1 MCGKVKSV
9 INMISVQ
16 AKRTSVWF
24 TQLCRVS
31 QNEFGQ
37 FILRH
42 KNKSGHGSSANG
54 VAFTRVVFTMQALL
68 ALLVSWLPVV
78 SWCSDCSYA
87 LPQNVVGNSHYA
99 CVQLLGRPDNATF
112 IDPDTWMEL
121 DLRFPA
127 QSSATSSSPAHIY
140 ELPPPAGFSG
150 HGSSANGVAF
160 TRVVFTMQALL
171 ALLVSWLPVV
181 SWCSDCSYALP
192 QNVVGNSHYACVQLL
207 GRPDNATFIDPDT
220 WMELDLRFP
229 AQSSATSSS
238 PAHIYELPPPPAGFS
253 GHGSSANG
261 VAFTRVVFTMQT
273 CPEAKPGVL
282 NLHVVPYWRL
292 DASDTFES
300 LYENWAK
307 PTLSAVVD
315 ELSPN
320 SPRRFS
326 FDQVAFVA
334 RWWQEQN
341 VSSRTRMRRLVDSG
355 RLEPLGGGWVQPDEA
370 SCHYSAL
377 VDQLTLGMR
386 WLQENLGDCGR
397 PRAAWQLDTWG
408 HSVELASLLSQA
420 GLHGLFLSRLPENV
434 ASHFIWKADASLG
447 EAGEIFT
454 ATARR
459 GWPKGYCFDADCP
472 KDKLTVANAVGRA
485 EQLIRRVASQTR
497 KTNQALISMGGDYQ
511 SAAYTYENID
521 TLIRYINAK
530 HQHLPKV
537 HAFYSTPSC
546 YLRSLLETN
555 EAWTEVDEDLFP
567 YTDGVHPPR
576 QAAYWTGYFS
586 SEPNFKRTVRRANG
600 VLQACKQLSV
610 LGFVHSKD
618 IRVFQENVALAQNS
632 EVIAGCERPEVL
644 LQYEALLNNGIAR
657 CQRVMDEALR
667 AVVWEG
673 NSVSQLRFSHCLED
687 DCKPVDADEAW
698 LLVYNPLA
706 YAYTTHIRLPAK
718 EGYSYVVDGLNAQ
731 ILSAENKADE
741 VVFSARL
748 VPLGVTTHYVQR
760 SRESP
765 SKKPEA
771 SPRDEQPNKM
781 TVIRN
786 KRYRLVVDSATG
798 FVRGIMVKGGLQ
810 VTLQHL
816 FLSYHAYQGSSRKA
830 SDSRVLNPVNDDPFD
845 LGNNVTFRI
854 TRGLEVQELHQRY
867 APWLDLVVR
876 LFENEDTIEFEWS
889 LGPVPLGDH
898 KGKEIVCRFASS
910 VQSGELF
917 YTDTNGRRSIERKR
931 LEGSPVASNFYP
943 VTSWAFLAS
952 ESQGVQLTVFPDRP
966 QGAASLASGNLEFLI
981 QRRLIGGRG
990 VPVRGRHWLHIG
1002 TIADSQRLLKNQD
1015 IYHILETSLGSTQ
1028 DKAEM
1033 VRFVW
1038 RRGSGQLP
1046 AVSQEQRMR
1055 VWLKRGY
1062 HPRFEDTVVL
1072 HPGEIRTF
1080 VGRTEK
1086 VRPLPES

>member
-1 MCGKVKSV
+1 MSLCLSLGWVLLQAAILVLAANLKCGY
-9 INMISVQ
+9 
-16 AKRTSVWF
+16 W
-24 TQLCRVS
+24 
-31 QNEFGQ
+31 
-37 FILRH
+37 
-42 KNKSGHGSSANG
+42 
-54 VAFTRVVFTMQALL
+54 
-68 ALLVSWLPVV
+68 
-78 SWCSDCSYA
+78 
-87 LPQNVVGNSHYA
+87 
-99 CVQLLGRPDNATF
+99 
-112 IDPDTWMEL
+112 
-121 DLRFPA
+121 
-127 QSSATSSSPAHIY
+127 
-140 ELPPPAGFSG
+140 
-150 HGSSANGVAF
+150 
-160 TRVVFTMQALL
+160 
-171 ALLVSWLPVV
+171 
-181 SWCSDCSYALP
+181 
-192 QNVVGNSHYACVQLL
+192 
-207 GRPDNATFIDPDT
+207 
-220 WMELDLRFP
+220 
-229 AQSSATSSS
+229 
-238 PAHIYELPPPPAGFS
+238 
-253 GHGSSANG
+253 
-261 VAFTRVVFTMQT
+261 T

-282 NLHVVPYWRL
+282 NFHVVPYWRL
-292 DASDTFES
+292 EASDTFEN

-334 RWWQEQN
+334 RWWDEQN

-397 PRAAWQLDTWG
+397 PRAAWQVDTWG

-420 GLHGLFLSRLPENV
+420 GLHGLFLSRLPQNQ
-434 ASHFIWKADASLG
+434 ASHFVWKADASLG

-454 ATARR
+454 AAARL
-459 GWPKGYCFDADCP
+459 GWPEGYCFDADCP

-485 EQLIRRVASQTR
+485 EHFIKVVASKKR

-530 HQHLPKV
+530 HLHLPKV

-546 YLRSLLETN
+546 YLRSLLEAN
-555 EAWTEVDEDLFP
+555 EAWTELDEDLFP
-567 YTDGVHPPR
+567 YTDGIPGSGPVHSP
-576 QAAYWTGYFS
+576 QQTAYWTGYFTT
-586 SEPNFKRTVRRANG
+586 EPNFKRTVRRANG
-600 VLQACKQLSV
+600 VLQACKQLAV

-632 EVIAGCERPEVL
+632 EVIAGSERPEVL
-644 LQYEALLNNGIAR
+644 LQHEALLNNGIAR

-667 AVVWEG
+667 TIVWEG
-673 NSVSQLRFSHCLED
+673 NSVSQLRFSHCLEAED
-687 DCKPVDADEAW
+687 DCKPVDSDEAW
-698 LLVYNPLA
+698 LLVYNPLS
-706 YAYTTHIRLPAK
+706 YAYTAHIRLPAK
-718 EGYSYVVDGLNAQ
+718 EGYSYVVDGKDAQ
-731 ILSAENKADE
+731 ILSAEDKVDE
-741 VVFSARL
+741 VVFSSRL

-765 SKKPEA
+765 GTARKPEA
-771 SPRDEQPNKM
+771 SRVEKPSKM

-786 KRYRLVVDSATG
+786 KRYRLLVDSATG
-798 FVRGIMVKGGLQ
+798 LVRGVMIKGGLQ

-830 SDSRVLNPVNDDPFD
+830 SDSRVLNPVNDDPFE
-845 LGNNVTFRI
+845 LGNNITYHI
-854 TRGLEVQELHQRY
+854 TRGPEVQELHQRY
-867 APWLDLVVR
+867 TPWLGLVVR
-876 LFENEDTIEFEWS
+876 LFENEEVIEFEWT
-889 LGPVPLGDH
+889 LGPVPLSDH
-898 KGKEIVCRFASS
+898 KGKEIVCRFSSS
-910 VQSGELF
+910 VQSGQLF

-943 VTSWAFLAS
+943 ATSWAFLAS
-952 ESQGVQLTVFPDRP
+952 DAQSMQLTVFPDRP
-966 QGAASLASGNLEFLI
+966 QGAASLSSGNLEFLI
-981 QRRLIGGRG
+981 QRRLLGDRG

-1002 TIADSQRLLKNQD
+1002 TIADSQEYLRIFANRLVWTPQLSLVDARQPYFTNLTQREWSGLRSELPKHVHVLTLERVSGDRLLVRLEYQAPEMPEYVNTTQLHISRLLKNQD

-1028 DKAEM
+1028 DKTEM

-1038 RRGSGQLP
+1038 RRHDRPDRPLP

-1062 HPRFEDTVVL
+1062 RPRFEDTVVL

-1080 VGRTEK
+1080 VGRAEK
-1086 VRPLPES
+1086 VRPLPDS

>member
-1 MCGKVKSV
+1 MNARRSGVGREEKS
-9 INMISVQ
+9 
-16 AKRTSVWF
+16 
-24 TQLCRVS
+24 L
-31 QNEFGQ
+31 E
-37 FILRH
+37 
-42 KNKSGHGSSANG
+42 SG
-54 VAFTRVVFTMQALL
+54 
-68 ALLVSWLPVV
+68 
-78 SWCSDCSYA
+78 C
-87 LPQNVVGNSHYA
+87 VG
-99 CVQLLGRPDNATF
+99 
-112 IDPDTWMEL
+112 
-121 DLRFPA
+121 
-127 QSSATSSSPAHIY
+127 
-140 ELPPPAGFSG
+140 
-150 HGSSANGVAF
+150 
-160 TRVVFTMQALL
+160 
-171 ALLVSWLPVV
+171 
-181 SWCSDCSYALP
+181 
-192 QNVVGNSHYACVQLL
+192 
-207 GRPDNATFIDPDT
+207 
-220 WMELDLRFP
+220 
-229 AQSSATSSS
+229 
-238 PAHIYELPPPPAGFS
+238 
-253 GHGSSANG
+253 
-261 VAFTRVVFTMQT
+261 
-273 CPEAKPGVL
+273 
-282 NLHVVPYWRL
+282 
-292 DASDTFES
+292 
-300 LYENWAK
+300 
-307 PTLSAVVD
+307 
-315 ELSPN
+315 
-320 SPRRFS
+320 
-326 FDQVAFVA
+326 
-334 RWWQEQN
+334 
-341 VSSRTRMRRLVDSG
+341 LVDSG

-434 ASHFIWKADASLG
+434 ASHFVWKADASLG

-459 GWPKGYCFDADCP
+459 GWPEGYCFDADCP

-485 EQLIRRVASQTR
+485 EQFIRRVASQKR

-555 EAWTEVDEDLFP
+555 EAWTEMDEDLFP
-567 YTDGVHPPR
+567 YTDGIPGSGPVHSP
-576 QAAYWTGYFS
+576 QQTAYWTGYFS
-586 SEPNFKRTVRRANG
+586 TEPNFKRTVRRANG

-644 LQYEALLNNGIAR
+644 LQYQALLNNGIAR

-667 AVVWEG
+667 TVVWEG
-673 NSVSQLRFSHCLED
+673 NSVSQLRFSHCLEAED
-687 DCKPVDADEAW
+687 DCKPGDADEAW

-718 EGYSYVVDGLNAQ
+718 EGYSYVVDGQNAQ
-731 ILSAENKADE
+731 ILSAEDKVDE
-741 VVFSARL
+741 VVFSTRL
-748 VPLGVTTHYVQR
+748 VPLGVTTHYVQ
-760 SRESP
+760 S
-765 SKKPEA
+765 
-771 SPRDEQPNKM
+771 KM

-786 KRYRLVVDSATG
+786 KRYRLVVDSTTG
-798 FVRGIMVKGGLQ
+798 FVRGVMVKGGLQ

-830 SDSRVLNPVNDDPFD
+830 SDSRVLNPVNEDPFD
-845 LGNNVTFRI
+845 LGNNVTYHV
-854 TRGLEVQELHQRY
+854 TRGPEVQELHQHY
-867 APWLDLVVR
+867 TPWLGLVVR

-889 LGPVPLGDH
+889 LGPVPLSDH

-910 VQSGELF
+910 VQSGDLF

-943 VTSWAFLAS
+943 ATSWAFLAS
-952 ESQGVQLTVFPDRP
+952 EAQGVQLTVFPDRP
-966 QGAASLASGNLEFLI
+966 QEDATGYTSARSQIRRSTCASSPIGLVYSPQLSLVDARQPYFTNLTQREWSGLRSELPKHVHVLTLERVSGEKLLV
-981 QRRLIGGRG
+981 RLEYQAPEMPQYINTTQ
-990 VPVRGRHWLHIG
+990 LHI
-1002 TIADSQRLLKNQD
+1002 SRLLKNQD

-1028 DKAEM
+1028 DKTEM

-1038 RRGSGQLP
+1038 RRRSGQLP

-1062 HPRFEDTVVL
+1062 RPRFEDTVIL

-1080 VGRTEK
+1080 VGRSEK
-1086 VRPLPES
+1086 VRPLPDTSGLIYLFTHASWNTLLKALQAYEPLSSAVITASNAAKRRLDTSRSSEDENFVTSMRNRKRSARCHRQLESEPVVRRHGLVVLASEGDTIVVVGEHGDVPVRRIKQLAEFDDVARQLSAFLSGGRVAAGAAALEDLRRDDPALRKVLLSGDEEDEPYHGLVPRSDVAEVFGNGTSSAE